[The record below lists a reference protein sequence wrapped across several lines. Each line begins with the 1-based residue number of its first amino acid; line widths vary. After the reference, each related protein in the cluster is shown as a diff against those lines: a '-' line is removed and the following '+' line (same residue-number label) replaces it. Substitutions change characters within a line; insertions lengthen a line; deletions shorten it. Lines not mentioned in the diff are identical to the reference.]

1 MNMYLASGGTDS
13 GSVVLAIFL
22 VIFGIAVWL
31 LPIGV
36 ARHRR
41 VRGIGMVVVVTLLL
55 GWTLIGWVV
64 ALAMAFTSNVKPPD
78 APALRDAPGTV
89 TR

>member
-1 MNMYLASGGTDS
+1 MNSTAGVILDL
-13 GSVVLAIFL
+13 VLL
-22 VIFGIAVWL
+22 VFGIALWL

-41 VRGIGMVVVVTLLL
+41 VRGIGMIVVITLLL

-64 ALAMAFTSNVKPPD
+64 ALAMAFTSNVRPLPD
-78 APALRDAPGTV
+78 DASTHALDG
-89 TR
+89 